1 MNIHSGARTCPESR
15 VLLVQ
20 RVRHQSWTPKQ
31 AAAAA
36 GVRRRTAFKWLRR
49 YREEGAPGLRDRSSR
64 PQRQPTVTPWEWR
77 KLIVSL
83 RYYRMTG
90 AQIAKGLGMSR
101 PTVARILHQSNLGR
115 ITQLK
120 AVEPVVRY
128 EKRIPGQLLH
138 VDVKKLGRIR
148 GVGHRI
154 TGDRRLRARGVG
166 WEYVHVCVDDASR
179 LAHVEVLQADNAEAA
194 TGFLHRTLAFYRR
207 HGVRVRKVMTDNA
220 KTYLGTLFQATCQR
234 YRIQHLT
241 IRPYRPCTN
250 GKAERFLEQRRAR
263 DTQQQDRHRYHEPAV
278 AAAKP
283 KKPHHTTASP
293 KTGRPTRAMLRW
305 EPWTTSSRRRP
316 ICRWASS
323 GSSPSSPTPRTSNS
337 SHRPSSSSAS

>member
-1 MNIHSGARTCPESR
+1 MNIHSRARSCPQSR
-15 VLLVQ
+15 ALLVH
-20 RVRHQSWTPKQ
+20 RVRHQAWPVSQ
-31 AAAAA
+31 AAVAA
-36 GVRRRTAFKWLRR
+36 GVSRRTVFKWLRR
-49 YREEGAPGLRDRSSR
+49 HGEEGAPGLCDRSSR
-64 PQRQPTVTPWEWR
+64 PQNQPSAIPWEWR

-83 RYYRMTG
+83 RHYRMTA

-148 GVGHRI
+148 GIGHRI
-154 TGDRRLRARGVG
+154 TGDRRSRARGVG

-179 LAHVEVLQADNAEAA
+179 LAYVEVLQADNAEAA
-194 TGFLHRTLAFYRR
+194 TAFLHRTLAFYRR

-220 KTYLGTLFQATCQR
+220 KAYLGTLFQATCQR

-250 GKAERFLEQRRAR
+250 GKAERFIQTLLREWAYVRA
-263 DTQQQDRHRYHEPAV
+263 Y
-278 AAAKP
+278 
-283 KKPHHTTASP
+283 S
-293 KTGRPTRAMLRW
+293 
-305 EPWTTSSRRRP
+305 SSRRRTEALPRWLQYYNHRRPHGSLNAKPP
-316 ICRWASS
+316 ISRIH
-323 GSSPSSPTPRTSNS
+323 TPGEQR
-337 SHRPSSSSAS
+337 A